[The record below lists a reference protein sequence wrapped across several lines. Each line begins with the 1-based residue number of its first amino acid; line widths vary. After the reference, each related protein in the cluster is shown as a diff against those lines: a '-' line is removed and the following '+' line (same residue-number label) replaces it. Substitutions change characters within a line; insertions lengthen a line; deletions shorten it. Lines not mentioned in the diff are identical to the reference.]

1 MAAEPESR
9 AAGPEP
15 ELTTGDAGPG
25 EPRPAFYA
33 LRPGGWRDLV
43 TVLHPPYTLWHI
55 SNVAIGAAAAAHFHS
70 GRTLAAIAAFFLAV
84 GLGAHALDELH
95 GRPLGTQLSRGALI
109 ALSAFGLGGALVI
122 GVLGCIY
129 VSATL
134 IPFVLFGAFIA
145 PAYNLELFGGRFHTD
160 FWLAAS
166 WAGFSALTGWWVNAL
181 GVHSVR
187 EAIAAAAA
195 VLACFFLVS
204 VQRILS
210 TPVRELRRRT
220 VGLEGEQR
228 LADGT
233 VRQLDREQIIEPL
246 DRSLLGLSIAV
257 PLLAVAAVALR
268 I

>member
-1 MAAEPESR
+1 MAADGGS
-9 AAGPEP
+9 
-15 ELTTGDAGPG
+15 
-25 EPRPAFYA
+25 RPAFYA
-33 LRPGGWRDLV
+33 LAPGGWRDLI
-43 TVLHPPYTLWHI
+43 TVLHPPYTLWHV
-55 SNVAIGAAAAAHFHS
+55 SNVAIGAAAAAHFHT

-84 GLGAHALDELH
+84 GVGAHALDELN
-95 GRPLGTQLSRGALI
+95 GRPLGTRLSRRALI

-122 GVLGCIY
+122 GVLGCVYI
-129 VSATL
+129 SPTL

-166 WAGFSALTGWWVNAL
+166 WAGFSSLTGWWVNAL

-195 VLACFFLVS
+195 VGACFMLVS
-204 VQRILS
+204 VQRVLS

-220 VGLEGEQR
+220 VSLEGEQR

-233 VRQLDREQIIEPL
+233 VRELDRERIIEPL

-257 PLLAVAAVALR
+257 PLLAVAVVALR
-268 I
+268 V